1 MEVIFLERSAPIDSE
16 FAKELLEE
24 FENYKFK
31 KIEDGWIYILDWRY
45 MGWKLPK
52 RSKVVAIFADFT
64 RFIWYTIFSLEE
76 MMELYK
82 SIP

>member
-16 FAKELLEE
+16 FAEELLEE
-24 FENYKFK
+24 FKDYKFK
-31 KIEDGWIYILDWRY
+31 KIKDGRVYILDWRY

-76 MMELYK
+76 IMELYE

>member
-1 MEVIFLERSAPIDSE
+1 MEVVFLERSAPIYSE
-16 FAKELLEE
+16 LGKELIEE
-24 FENYKFK
+24 FEDYKFK
-31 KIEDGWIYILDWRY
+31 KIEDGRVYILDWRY

-76 MMELYK
+76 IMELYE